1 MSKHLIQKQKNL
13 VQRKKRIRSVVSGTT
28 ERPRLNVHISNLHI
42 SAQLID
48 DTKHAT
54 IAHATTIGN
63 KSAKGTMT
71 EKAAIIGADIAKQ
84 AKSKKISHVVFD
96 RGGKLY
102 HGRVA
107 ALADAARKEGLEF

>member
-1 MSKHLIQKQKNL
+1 MSKQLIRKIKNQA
-13 VQRKKRIRSVVSGTT
+13 QRQRRIRAVVSGTT
-28 ERPRLNVHISNLHI
+28 DRPRLSVHISNLHI

-63 KSAKGTMT
+63 NNAKGNMS
-71 EKAAIIGADIAKQ
+71 EKAALIGADIAKQ
-84 AKSKKISHVVFD
+84 AKSKKIKQVVFD

-107 ALADAARKEGLEF
+107 ALADAARNEGLEF